1 MSIPQVMSTTV
12 ANYPFTTGIVILG
25 SSAIIYINNNEY
37 IQQKAMSCAWT
48 SMRIVSRLQI
58 WYNDMFS
65 NCCGLWYSSD
75 IANRTLYIIAEG
87 KAVKSETVSTD
98 MTTTYNKNYDL
109 VIFKYPDPEHQ
120 DKSVYKRYQ
129 EIPDTLTETPPLKGL
144 FFTANIKYGGKTYE
158 IDAINSLTVPN
169 TRLFDRSYMQWYMQL
184 FHGIEIFDD
193 NYNVELLDNDMNTVE
208 FDHTKFINITSD
220 NYEMSD
226 AVPTTHTVWR
236 CILNEDDIP
245 DSLPE
250 NKKITLADIS
260 SPPLTG
266 KRSINQE
273 RAGSPV
279 SLVSNN
285 TDVSFDIVDSSEAN

>member
-48 SMRIVSRLQI
+48 SMRILSRLQM

-65 NCCGLWYSSD
+65 NCCGLWYSND
-75 IANRTLYIIAEG
+75 ITNRTIYIVSEG
-87 KAVKSETVSTD
+87 RAVKSEIVSTY
-98 MTTTYNKNYDL
+98 MTTTYNNNYDL

-120 DKSVYKRYQ
+120 DKFVYKRYQ
-129 EIPDTLTETPPLKGL
+129 EIPDTLTETPPIKGL

-158 IDAINSLTVPN
+158 IDAINALTVPN
-169 TRLFDRSYMQWYMQL
+169 TRLFDRSYMQWYMQF
-184 FHGIEIFDD
+184 FHGLEIFDD
-193 NYNVELLDNDMNTVE
+193 NYNVELLDNDMKTVE
-208 FDHTKFINITSD
+208 FDHTKFINITDD

-226 AVPTTHTVWR
+226 NMPTTDTVWR
-236 CILNEDDIP
+236 SILSEHDIP
-245 DSLPE
+245 DNLPE

-266 KRSINQE
+266 KHSIDQQRS
-273 RAGSPV
+273 GTPV
-279 SLVSNN
+279 SLISNN
-285 TDVSFDIVDSSEAN
+285 TDVSFDIVDRSEAN